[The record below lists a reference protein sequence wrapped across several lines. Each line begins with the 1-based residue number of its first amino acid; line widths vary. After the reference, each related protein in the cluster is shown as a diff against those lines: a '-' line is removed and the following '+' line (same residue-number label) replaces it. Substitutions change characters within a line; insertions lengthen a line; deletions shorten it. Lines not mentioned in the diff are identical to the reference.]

1 MNSAATLMENALILI
16 DLNFRILAH
25 STTHEIADPIWSET
39 IENGSLSYEFVQ
51 KIRSSNEMKEWGKHR
66 NKTQIFSLRDEPTLV
81 AGIAKNG
88 HVMGGI
94 IMLADYSKIN
104 HRHLQLIAPIG
115 TLLFDAFHYDSSHEL
130 YSSYNRILYNLLD
143 ESDLHTTLELIEM
156 SKSNFPPEMQ
166 VVVARF
172 ILRNETS
179 YIKNTIKKELKRI
192 FPRGFALQ
200 YKSYITIVVPLIS
213 AEQKIKLNELA
224 QHEEINIGISW
235 PFADVLE
242 VKRFFNQSIASIKQA
257 CRFDLTHQVFEYSDF
272 SCYDLLHN
280 YVGKIPLHN
289 FVHPA
294 LQILQSYDLENHAS
308 LYETLKIYLQNNK
321 NLRITADT
329 LFVHKNSLIYRLKR
343 INDLIDVNLNDSNI
357 IFALIISFKINT
369 FLNSVSHQN
378 PNGISRH

>member
-1 MNSAATLMENALILI
+1 MDYYKLLETLQKKFEMKSLLCADSPKIRDIQALRSSENLWKPDVLYIGNSVLAQVPPSEPIMLLSSEESCHLPAGSNYSQIRKQDTDAIFAMAKDLIFEELQIKAILLELAQAALSGKNVIELMNSAATLMENALILI

-179 YIKNTIKKELKRI
+179 YIKNTIKKDLPPWVR
-192 FPRGFALQ
+192 
-200 YKSYITIVVPLIS
+200 ITIQKLYYHCCS
-213 AEQKIKLNELA
+213 AHLCRTEDKTER
-224 QHEEINIGISW
+224 IGS
-235 PFADVLE
+235 A
-242 VKRFFNQSIASIKQA
+242 
-257 CRFDLTHQVFEYSDF
+257 
-272 SCYDLLHN
+272 
-280 YVGKIPLHN
+280 
-289 FVHPA
+289 
-294 LQILQSYDLENHAS
+294 
-308 LYETLKIYLQNNK
+308 
-321 NLRITADT
+321 
-329 LFVHKNSLIYRLKR
+329 
-343 INDLIDVNLNDSNI
+343 
-357 IFALIISFKINT
+357 
-369 FLNSVSHQN
+369 
-378 PNGISRH
+378 